1 MPEDEDIVKSQA
13 VCDWIL
19 TQPRSSDSDVKHESA
34 VPVRVTIGEKSWLG
48 ALYCLLLTL
57 RQNCRV
63 VHEGPMAVGDQD
75 RSYRLYLVGD
85 RPHKKSGHLYVYD
98 LPGEHRKPL
107 EPCYAP
113 DDEWYLASYWEGDG
127 RDRFSA
133 EELQRYHPFGPSF
146 ILCLHHIMNFG
157 YYKGH
162 KIDTFDE
169 RKAIRHPMTIEYLT
183 AR

>member
-1 MPEDEDIVKSQA
+1 MARSKKGGLPCQSRED
-13 VCDWIL
+13 
-19 TQPRSSDSDVKHESA
+19 
-34 VPVRVTIGEKSWLG
+34 
-48 ALYCLLLTL
+48 
-57 RQNCRV
+57 
-63 VHEGPMAVGDQD
+63 
-75 RSYRLYLVGD
+75 RL
-85 RPHKKSGHLYVYD
+85 KKGTCTPSG
-98 LPGEHRKPL
+98 G
-107 EPCYAP
+107 
-113 DDEWYLASYWEGDG
+113 WEGDG

-183 AR
+183 VRSGG